1 MYISYTGEAIL
12 IRDKLRKQ
20 GIGIYPI
27 LMQAQND
34 YVVLSFFACWGSPQ
48 SPKNATFRVELCVHY

>member
-20 GIGIYPI
+20 GIRIYPL

-34 YVVLSFFACWGSPQ
+34 DVVLSFFACWGSPQ
-48 SPKNATFRVELCVHY
+48 SPENTYIMVV